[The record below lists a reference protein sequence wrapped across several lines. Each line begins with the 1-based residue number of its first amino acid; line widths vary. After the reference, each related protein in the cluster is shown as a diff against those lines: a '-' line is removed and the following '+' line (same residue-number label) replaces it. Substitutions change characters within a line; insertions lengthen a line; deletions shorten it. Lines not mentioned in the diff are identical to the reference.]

1 MASSTSIV
9 PACIWRALENHY
21 SEPNPRSS
29 LLYYSPELCSSH
41 KTGYHAFQE
50 IGTHGCLDLYHGYC
64 TNAQG
69 MMIKGCFWQQS
80 FFRISHSWSS
90 ESQKLKQWI
99 LQPLALFK
107 LKFKATSGFVT
118 SIKQTGELITN
129 NPINLKRD
137 RQKGWNF
144 STFTLS
150 HILYP
155 REVFHLAIRAARQPN
170 NGPAVVLLI
179 IFMRKLSFN
188 D

>member
-1 MASSTSIV
+1 MDILHPSLPLCGKDPRNMASSTSIV
-9 PACIWRALENHY
+9 PACIWRALENQY

-50 IGTHGCLDLYHGYC
+50 IGTHGCLDLYHGY
-64 TNAQG
+64 
-69 MMIKGCFWQQS
+69 
-80 FFRISHSWSS
+80 
-90 ESQKLKQWI
+90 
-99 LQPLALFK
+99 
-107 LKFKATSGFVT
+107 
-118 SIKQTGELITN
+118 
-129 NPINLKRD
+129 
-137 RQKGWNF
+137 
-144 STFTLS
+144 LS

-155 REVFHLAIRAARQPN
+155 REVFHLAIHAARQPN